1 MASTTG
7 QRTFMKGAR
16 TTASHVP
23 KRQFKAVIAPGS
35 RVVNQQQVAKLQTS
49 LRSAWKVFS
58 LSSDQEAEA
67 LQRQVVSSEEK
78 EKAAEAAMVEE
89 TPLPAEAEA
98 PPAPSEA
105 SKQPLLSTDQEAAA
119 LQKQMMKSM
128 PKTARMDSDAEAA
141 ALQKQMMKSMP
152 KTARMDSDAEAA
164 ALQKQMMKSMP
175 KTARMDSDAEKKA
188 LDRQTTAIENEPA
201 PFTSEAALGDRQA
214 DRNLAVKCALLIEPT
229 MVQETAVQETTF
241 AAHSSEAALE
251 ERQADRSQW
260 IAAHRAQS
268 PVEAPAAPAAS
279 DPSGPIE
286 LDCGSLL
293 FTSDILDKK

>member
-1 MASTTG
+1 MG
-7 QRTFMKGAR
+7 C
-16 TTASHVP
+16 
-23 KRQFKAVIAPGS
+23 AVLCMHA
-35 RVVNQQQVAKLQTS
+35 
-49 LRSAWKVFS
+49 
-58 LSSDQEAEA
+58 
-67 LQRQVVSSEEK
+67 
-78 EKAAEAAMVEE
+78 
-89 TPLPAEAEA
+89 
-98 PPAPSEA
+98 EA

-152 KTARMDSDAEAA
+152 KTARMDSDAE
-164 ALQKQMMKSMP
+164 
-175 KTARMDSDAEKKA
+175 
-188 LDRQTTAIENEPA
+188 NEPA

-214 DRNLAVKCALLIEPT
+214 DRSAWIAAHRGAS
-229 MVQETAVQETTF
+229 QETAVQETTF